1 MSTSIF
7 QNANNFTIQRANFM
21 NASNGKGAWIQHLS
35 YYVAQGATHQ
45 SKDQYDAPK
54 CHPETRKQLL
64 SDIKEWIEIPEK
76 ETGIM
81 YLHGPAGAGKS
92 CISRSVCEDAA
103 DAGLLGGSF
112 FFWRGSPD
120 RNHAQKLVTTL
131 VYQLAMLNRDLAN
144 FIASEIERDP
154 QIVVD
159 KPLEYQFEKLV
170 LEPIRSIPSDQLS
183 VRAIVIDG
191 LDECVDKISQISILH
206 LLAKA
211 VRHDKFPL
219 GFIITSRPE
228 VHLQEALDTKEIIF
242 ATQLISLSHIPAVAH
257 DIRTTLQSGFSRIIN
272 DRRFKVALKSIPRP
286 WPTFECIEKLVERSS
301 GQFIYAATVMK
312 FISSCD
318 HNPASRLDIVLG
330 IRESNNNS
338 PYTDLDLLYL
348 EILSRVKDAKRMMKV
363 LGYIL
368 AIQDFAVKYS
378 TSYPKDLSKVITQVR
393 NTRRACGIN
402 TLK

>member
-1 MSTSIF
+1 
-7 QNANNFTIQRANFM
+7 
-21 NASNGKGAWIQHLS
+21 
-35 YYVAQGATHQ
+35 
-45 SKDQYDAPK
+45 
-54 CHPETRKQLL
+54 TRKQLL
-64 SDIKEWIEIPEK
+64 SDIREWIEIPEK

-92 CISRSVCEDAA
+92 CIARSMCEDAA
-103 DAGLLGGSF
+103 DAGLSGGSF

-131 VYQLAMLNRDLAN
+131 VYQLAMLNNDLAN

-170 LEPIRSIPSDQLS
+170 LKPIRSIPSDKLS
-183 VRAIVIDG
+183 VMAIVIDG
-191 LDECVDKISQISILH
+191 LDECIDKISQISILH

-211 VRHDKFPL
+211 VRHDKSPL

-228 VHLQEALDTKEIIF
+228 VHLQEALDTKEVIF
-242 ATQLISLSHIPAVAH
+242 ETQLISLSHVPGVAH
-257 DIRTTLQSGFSRIIN
+257 DIRTTPQSRFSRILH
-272 DRRFKVALKSIPRP
+272 DRKFKMALKSIPQP
-286 WPTFECIEKLVERSS
+286 WPTSECIDKLVERSS

-330 IRESNNNS
+330 IRESDSNS
-338 PYTDLDLLYL
+338 PYYTDLDLLYL
-348 EILSRVKDAKRMMKV
+348 EILS
-363 LGYIL
+363 
-368 AIQDFAVKYS
+368 
-378 TSYPKDLSKVITQVR
+378 
-393 NTRRACGIN
+393 
-402 TLK
+402 